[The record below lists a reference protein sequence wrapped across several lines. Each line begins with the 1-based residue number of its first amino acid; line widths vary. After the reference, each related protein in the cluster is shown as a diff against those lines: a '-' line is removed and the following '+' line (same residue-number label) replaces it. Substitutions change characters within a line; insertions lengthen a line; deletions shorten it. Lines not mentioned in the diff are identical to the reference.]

1 MRAKEKANRA
11 DFAWSVISMSSVVSV
26 ITAND
31 VFRLHPKIRW
41 AALSRDGSL
50 AFCSMRPGVQSFTDD
65 TEDRAFMEL
74 GPIFLTGVAE
84 RLTPQEK
91 AGKLE
96 SVIACFE
103 KGCVML
109 VNGEE
114 GNLAVSADKADAFS
128 VFTEIMPSL
137 AKLLQHA

>member
-1 MRAKEKANRA
+1 MLGELAAC
-11 DFAWSVISMSSVVSV
+11 VVRGL
-26 ITAND
+26 TAGD
-31 VFRLHPKIRW
+31 IFRLHPKIRW

-50 AFCSMRPGVQSFTDD
+50 VFCTMRPEVQSFTDD
-65 TEDRAFMEL
+65 AEDRAFMEL

-109 VNGEE
+109 VNGDE
-114 GNLAVSADKADAFS
+114 GNLAVSVARYDAFD
-128 VFTEIMPSL
+128 VFKEIMPSL
-137 AKLLQHA
+137 AKLMRNG